1 MEKDELWQ
9 EAAFEMMMLAVEMGM
24 MGSVMD
30 HPQYAMAKDGWKQK
44 QREVRDFAKRQRE
57 EIRDFAEAFD

>member
-1 MEKDELWQ
+1 MELT
-9 EAAFEMMMLAVEMGM
+9 MLAVELGI

-30 HPQYAMAKDGWKQK
+30 HPQYEQAVAGWKQK
-44 QREVRDFAKRQRE
+44 QREIRDFAKRQRE